1 MIEIRTMNG
10 SELERIAEIDRSEH
24 VTQYYVCTG
33 GDLERRDVDW
43 QISRW
48 SSDELE
54 EYLSAWRPFFD
65 CGGIM
70 LGAFD
75 GSALVGFAIYR
86 PRLTDDMGQY
96 AVLYVSRD
104 YRGQGIGCSLTD
116 RVMEMARADGSNR
129 LYVSATPS
137 AATVDFY
144 RHRGFE
150 VTRAPDRELLA
161 LEPEDIHMTM
171 EL

>member
-1 MIEIRTMNG
+1 
-10 SELERIAEIDRSEH
+10 
-24 VTQYYVCTG
+24 
-33 GDLERRDVDW
+33 
-43 QISRW
+43 
-48 SSDELE
+48 
-54 EYLSAWRPFFD
+54 
-65 CGGIM
+65 
-70 LGAFD
+70 
-75 GSALVGFAIYR
+75 
-86 PRLTDDMGQY
+86 
-96 AVLYVSRD
+96 
-104 YRGQGIGCSLTD
+104 
-116 RVMEMARADGSNR
+116 MEMARADGSNR